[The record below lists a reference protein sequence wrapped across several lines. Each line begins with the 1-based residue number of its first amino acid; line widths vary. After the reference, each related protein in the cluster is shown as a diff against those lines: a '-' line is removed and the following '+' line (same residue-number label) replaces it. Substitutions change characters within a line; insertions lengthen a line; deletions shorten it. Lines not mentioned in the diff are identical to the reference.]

1 MTPASGPRCFL
12 HMPKCAGSSVRQA
25 LIHSLPPGA
34 VSPKVEE
41 GLFWMVDW
49 DPDAIGPQWRQQMV
63 LDDDDVQELAG
74 YEVVIGHFSLPLLHR
89 ITAPSL
95 VATVLREPRARL
107 LSNYAYWRVA
117 SENPTWQ
124 GWSLAD
130 FAWRP
135 LDEFL
140 GSPLVAGETDNVICR
155 MLVGGDERVPL
166 HGLIAPGD
174 VSGVA
179 SRAIE
184 ALDSLGFVGLVELG
198 DSMWKGLS
206 AFFDVDVTPTTVNTI
221 DQWRSVSAAPG
232 IDLAITPQTLEL
244 LEARTAAD
252 SIVYRHA
259 LAAAGCASNAE
270 RIADAAFANELS
282 RVGNNIGT
290 SVNVLRERV
299 AENEE
304 LRQQLDARDAALR
317 RAEEDLTRHRAWLDG
332 IQGSA
337 SWRLTAP
344 VRAAKHRLQNIAT
357 EVRPPAEG

>member
-1 MTPASGPRCFL
+1 
-12 HMPKCAGSSVRQA
+12 
-25 LIHSLPPGA
+25 
-34 VSPKVEE
+34 
-41 GLFWMVDW
+41 MVDW
-49 DPDAIGPQWRQQMV
+49 DPDAIDPEWRKHMV
-63 LDDDDVQELAG
+63 LDDDDVHELSG
-74 YEVVIGHFSLPLLHR
+74 YDVVIGHFPLPLLRR
-89 ITAPSL
+89 ISAPSL
-95 VATVLREPRARL
+95 VATVLREPRARV
-107 LSNYAYWRVA
+107 LSHYAYWRLA
-117 SENPTWQ
+117 SEDPGWQ

-140 GSPLVAGETDNVICR
+140 GSSLVAGEIDNLICR
-155 MLVGGDERVPL
+155 MLVGDDERVPL
-166 HGLIAPGD
+166 HGFIAPGD

-198 DSMWKGLS
+198 DSMWKGIS
-206 AFFDVDVTPTTVNTI
+206 AFFDVNVTPRTVNTTGG
-221 DQWRSVSAAPG
+221 WRTVSAAPG

-259 LAAAGCASNAE
+259 LAAAGCASDGE
-270 RIADAAFANELS
+270 RIADAAFANQLA
-282 RVGNNIGT
+282 RVGDSIGT
-290 SVNVLRERV
+290 SVNVLRERA

-317 RAEEDLTRHRAWLDG
+317 QAEEDLARHRAWLDG

-344 VRAAKHRLQNIAT
+344 VRTAKHRLQKIAT
-357 EVRPPAEG
+357 EVRRPAGG